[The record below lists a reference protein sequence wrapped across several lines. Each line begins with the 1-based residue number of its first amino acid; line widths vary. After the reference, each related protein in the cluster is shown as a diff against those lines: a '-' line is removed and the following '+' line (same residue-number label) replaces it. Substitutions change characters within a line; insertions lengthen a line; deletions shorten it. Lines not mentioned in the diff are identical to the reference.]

1 MFIDLSNIKYML
13 YGKIDNQNQIISP
26 NINKI
31 SRLQTNNEQN
41 LINPTTKF
49 FLEKLLLDFRKGT
62 MTGRIK
68 TDDSVIFPI
77 TVSSAGNDVYKKYE
91 NYISSLFDAF
101 LQNFRNTRQIDEL
114 VSLQDFMHE
123 FIKFCILLGDGP
135 FTFTSYV
142 MSKYNSIRSTGLVV
156 TLFEQQDI
164 ESDINYQIYVNTVV
178 NNGFLIDEN
187 NKGTIILN
195 LGHESV
201 INKLKENGIN
211 NSSDFYST
219 YFTQSKNLDINLL
232 SYVLLKK
239 YNQFC
244 AKFPT
249 ATQKRVCSGN
259 SFTNESKRRNPINY
273 SVLYTKYNYLYWLKI
288 YLFLRGIETYKIW
301 SQNEFDHYVFE
312 LTNIYNSS
320 VDKQYQSGLQYVS
333 NLIGKYP
340 YPQNTSTINFY
351 YEPRL

>member
-1 MFIDLSNIKYML
+1 ML
-13 YGKIDNQNQIISP
+13 YGKINNQNQIIVP

-31 SRLQTNNEQN
+31 VRLQTNNEQN
-41 LINPTTKF
+41 IVNPITKY

-62 MTGRIK
+62 MTGRIN
-68 TDDSVIFPI
+68 TDDSVIFPMI
-77 TVSSAGNDVYKKYE
+77 VKSAGEDIYKKYE
-91 NYISSLFDAF
+91 NYISNLFDSF
-101 LQNFRNTRQIDEL
+101 LKNFKITKQIDEL
-114 VSLQDFMHE
+114 VSFQDFIHE
-123 FIKFCILLGDGP
+123 FIKFCTLLGDGP

-142 MSKYNSIRSTGLVV
+142 MSRYNSIRSTGLMV
-156 TLFEQQDI
+156 TLFQQKETGTPNI
-164 ESDINYQIYVNTVV
+164 ELDINYQIYVNTVV

-187 NKGTIILN
+187 NRGTIILN

-201 INKLKENGIN
+201 INKLKESGIN
-211 NSSDFYST
+211 NSSDFYSS
-219 YFTQSKNLDINLL
+219 YFTESINLDINLL

-239 YNQFC
+239 YNEFC

-320 VDKQYQSGLQYVS
+320 IDRQYQSGLQYVS